1 MTEPVPADTG
11 ERRPDHD
18 PAEADPAPDP
28 SGGPTD
34 RAGRAGRDP
43 VVRSLQAVVAVLVLA
58 VVATP
63 VVATMTG
70 VRDGTM
76 VNGDEAVAALLPVE
90 FVRGGPDLVFPGNT
104 YQGVLEV
111 PAYAALWWIA
121 GPYELPMRLLH
132 QLLWIAAV
140 AVWAWLA
147 IDVVGRARGAS
158 DRARWWAAL
167 AVAGLLGATSV
178 AGWPVWF
185 RIYPG
190 YHLGALLAG
199 LAVWVARG
207 PDRTGRWI
215 GAGALA
221 GLAVYAQPMHAA
233 GAVAVLV
240 AAAAPAV
247 VVLPWW
253 RRIGAAGAGIVVGAA
268 PLLLW
273 NLRNSFAS
281 LDSSAQPV
289 QHPEWG
295 YLDRAWNT
303 VRLTGRVLWGDAA
316 SPPGSAGGLRFVAGA
331 VVLGLGVAGVT
342 ALARGGRR
350 AWPLLSV
357 VVVCLLG
364 LPALRALSL
373 DVDLRYATGWWPGL
387 VVAVGAGAVAAT
399 SASSPSLRRTATA
412 ALCVGVAAHLVV
424 VGAGAWTAVRDRT
437 RSPSAEA
444 ATRDLADD
452 LRRCGVD
459 ALAGDYWAV
468 YPAVWGSDAALD
480 GGVQFGPERLDDVAP
495 ASWAD
500 AARVAVL
507 PPPNVVDPLD
517 AAALVGERTGRR
529 ADGWVAT
536 VHPGTGARV
545 VLEGPE
551 RSLPSGCIG
560 ETGLVRA

>member
-1 MTEPVPADTG
+1 V
-11 ERRPDHD
+11 
-18 PAEADPAPDP
+18 
-28 SGGPTD
+28 
-34 RAGRAGRDP
+34 
-43 VVRSLQAVVAVLVLA
+43 VVAVLVLA
-58 VVATP
+58 VLATP
-63 VVATMTG
+63 VVATTTG
-70 VRDGTM
+70 LRDGTM

-90 FVRGGPDLVFPGNT
+90 FARGGPDLVFPGNT

-111 PAYAALWWIA
+111 PAYAVLWWAA

-132 QLLWIAAV
+132 QLLWVAAV
-140 AVWAWLA
+140 AVWAFLA
-147 IDVVGRARGAS
+147 IDVVARARDAS
-158 DRARWWAAL
+158 DRARWWGAL
-167 AVAGLLGATSV
+167 AVAGLLGLTSV

-233 GAVAVLV
+233 GVVAVLI
-240 AAAAPAV
+240 AAV
-247 VVLPWW
+247 VPVAVTSPWW
-253 RRIGAAGAGIVVGAA
+253 RRVGAVLVGTALGAA
-268 PLLLW
+268 PLIAW
-273 NLRNSFAS
+273 NLRNSFGTF
-281 LDSSAQPV
+281 DSSSQPV

-316 SPPGSAGGLRFVAGA
+316 SPPGSAGGLRVVAGA
-331 VVLGLGVAGVT
+331 VVLGLGVAGVVV
-342 ALARGGRR
+342 LVRSGRR

-399 SASSPSLRRTATA
+399 SAATPVWRRAATA
-412 ALCVGVAAHLVV
+412 AVCVGVVAHLVV
-424 VGAGAWTAVRDRT
+424 VATGAWTAVRDRT
-437 RSPSAEA
+437 PSPSAEA

-459 ALAGDYWAV
+459 AVAGDYWAV
-468 YPAVWGSDAALD
+468 YPAVWGSDATLD
-480 GGVQFGPERLDDVAP
+480 GEVDFGPERLDGLAP
-495 ASWAD
+495 EGPAPG
-500 AARVAVL
+500 RIAVL
-507 PPPNVVDPLD
+507 PPPNVADPLD
-517 AAALVGERTGRR
+517 AAHLVAERTGRD
-529 ADGWVAT
+529 ADGWVSA

-551 RSLPSGCIG
+551 RTFPAGCIG
-560 ETGLVRA
+560 ETGFDRA